1 MRNGLFLGALLATMF
16 VGGSALAER
25 NESDAKSSRGRAI
38 KEQVLEKQKEGTKAS
53 SKAQQSS
60 SRSGIKQDMLKD
72 GRTRAKGEVFGD
84 QATASS
90 TKSRM
95 SQAAGKNMSA
105 SGRVNTPAEVRAMMK
120 MVNPMAGAYRTSQ
133 AAEGTDS
140 YKGNEMSRISA
151 GSGGS
156 SGAKNHS
163 ATGKVNTPAEIKAFM
178 KMINPLFS
186 ASSSCMTA
194 EGADSYSK
202 TEMSFT
208 RLMNSGKGAQRNVH
222 FKNERGEVVG
232 VGKADT
238 DHASKSKASRE
249 KLTNMVK
256 EKLAK
261 SKESK

>member
-1 MRNGLFLGALLATMF
+1 MRNGLFLGALLTTML
-16 VGGSALAER
+16 VGSTALAER
-25 NESDAKSSRGRAI
+25 NESDSKSSRGRAI

-53 SKAQQSS
+53 SKAQSS
-60 SRSGIKQDMLKD
+60 SRSNLKQDMVKD
-72 GRTRAKGEVFGD
+72 GRSRAKGEVFGD
-84 QATASS
+84 QAQNSS

-95 SQAAGKNMSA
+95 SQAAGKNMS
-105 SGRVNTPAEVRAMMK
+105 STGRVNTPSEVRAMMR
-120 MVNPMAGAYRTSQ
+120 MINPMLGAYRTSQ

-140 YKGNEMSRISA
+140 YGGNQMSRISA

-156 SGAKNHS
+156 SGAKNMS
-163 ATGKVNTPAEIKAFM
+163 ATGRVNTPSEIRAFI

-202 TEMSFT
+202 TEVSYT
-208 RLMNSGKGAQRNVH
+208 NLMNNGKGAQRNVH
-222 FKNERGEVVG
+222 FKNERGEVIG
-232 VGKADT
+232 AGKADV
-238 DHASKSKASRE
+238 DSASKSKASRE
-249 KLTNMVK
+249 KLTSMVK